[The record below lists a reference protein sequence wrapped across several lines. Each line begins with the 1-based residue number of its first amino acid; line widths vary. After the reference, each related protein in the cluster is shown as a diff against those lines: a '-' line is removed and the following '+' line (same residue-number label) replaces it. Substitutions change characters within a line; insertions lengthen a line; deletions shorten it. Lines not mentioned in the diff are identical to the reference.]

1 MEYTTLNQTRHAVK
15 AFTDEKISTDV
26 MKEIITQATLAP
38 SAFNI
43 QSWHFVIV
51 ESQDKIK
58 ALSQEGKFKN
68 QPQIENAGGVILI
81 FSDTAL
87 AQRSK
92 EIAQTAGNEMPESL
106 SEIFVTRYAEMFNQ
120 MPDYAVD
127 NLLAI
132 NIGFVSMN
140 LMLSIKDHGLE
151 GNVIMGFEHSDKIN
165 DILDLD
171 KRYRPELFIVLGK
184 SEDKG
189 HASYRLPADSIIEV
203 K

>member
-106 SEIFVTRYAEMFNQ
+106 SEIFVTRYAEMFN
-120 MPDYAVD
+120 
-127 NLLAI
+127 
-132 NIGFVSMN
+132 
-140 LMLSIKDHGLE
+140 
-151 GNVIMGFEHSDKIN
+151 
-165 DILDLD
+165 
-171 KRYRPELFIVLGK
+171 
-184 SEDKG
+184 
-189 HASYRLPADSIIEV
+189 
-203 K
+203 